1 MSRVIAFVNDWSIS
15 HEAAENLEG
24 ATDVVFFKVKAKVG
38 ANSQELKD
46 ILTSECKV
54 FTNNALNLFDGAEH
68 GYVDLGNWLGSQAL
82 ALTVMGLGDQL
93 GLWKVVTPQ
102 SSAGISNQSD
112 EGQYLAREGYVLIQA
127 QTVSD

>member
-38 ANSQELKD
+38 ANPQELKD

-68 GYVDLGNWLGSQAL
+68 GYIDLGDWLGSQAL

-102 SSAGISNQSD
+102 SKAGISNQSD

-127 QTVSD
+127 QTVSN